1 MYQKHLSNLRIS
13 PFWLKRGPR
22 KPVAFIRVTL
32 DNFLQCMNS
41 PDDLITSPKWTALE
55 DLEGNSLYLRR
66 DLEHIPN
73 ISRTFFFK
81 MVHIGGRFWKYGNLK
96 NLAIPTKK
104 ETFES
109 LWKWLEVLL
118 NSPGGIRTCDQSIN
132 SRSLYRWA
140 TEEYKMN
147 LAL

>member
-1 MYQKHLSNLRIS
+1 MEGSGSKEI
-13 PFWLKRGPR
+13 
-22 KPVAFIRVTL
+22 
-32 DNFLQCMNS
+32 
-41 PDDLITSPKWTALE
+41 LITL
-55 DLEGNSLYLRR
+55 LYQQ
-66 DLEHIPN
+66 
-73 ISRTFFFK
+73 
-81 MVHIGGRFWKYGNLK
+81 
-96 NLAIPTKK
+96 KK